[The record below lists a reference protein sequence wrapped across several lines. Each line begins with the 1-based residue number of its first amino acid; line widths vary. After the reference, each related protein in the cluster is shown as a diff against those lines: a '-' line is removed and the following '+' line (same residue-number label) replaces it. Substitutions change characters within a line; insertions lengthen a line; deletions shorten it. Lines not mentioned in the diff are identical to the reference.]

1 MLVRDTGDSVE
12 MPRFELPKGLREGS
26 VVRVPFGLQNRPDWS
41 RAVLDKEEEE
51 RRRKEAQRT
60 LDEMK
65 GSDPGG
71 DINAVSSFTTLPR
84 KAISRRLLPQVPMQ
98 EKRDQIPVHKQVRG

>member
-1 MLVRDTGDSVE
+1 MKTAFFSVDRFEGNVAVLVSDTGDSVE

-26 VVRVPFGLQNRPDWS
+26 VLRVPFGLQNRPDWS

-60 LDEMK
+60 LDELK
-65 GSDPGG
+65 HSDPGG
-71 DINAVSSFTTLPR
+71 DITL
-84 KAISRRLLPQVPMQ
+84 
-98 EKRDQIPVHKQVRG
+98 

>member
-1 MLVRDTGDSVE
+1 MKTAFFSVDRFEGNVAVLVSDTGESAE

-26 VVRVPFGLQNRPDWS
+26 VLRVPFGLQNRPDWS
-41 RAVLDKEEEE
+41 RAVLDKAEEE

-60 LDEMK
+60 LDELK

-71 DINAVSSFTTLPR
+71 DITL
-84 KAISRRLLPQVPMQ
+84 
-98 EKRDQIPVHKQVRG
+98 